1 MREVSQIG
9 CPRHDLPDAHR
20 RKDIID
26 KQADDKED
34 GTKGYTRFAVDEAG
48 RMTEDAAKSWASW
61 QYQTLVRY
69 GAKPYIYNPLIH
81 GLNPLDEKG
90 EEERP

>member
-34 GTKGYTRFAVDEAG
+34 AFVKMKRYWWFCSREIEGNDRSTKQNAEIFRLRRATNMF
-48 RMTEDAAKSWASW
+48 
-61 QYQTLVRY
+61 L
-69 GAKPYIYNPLIH
+69 
-81 GLNPLDEKG
+81 EKKH
-90 EEERP
+90 